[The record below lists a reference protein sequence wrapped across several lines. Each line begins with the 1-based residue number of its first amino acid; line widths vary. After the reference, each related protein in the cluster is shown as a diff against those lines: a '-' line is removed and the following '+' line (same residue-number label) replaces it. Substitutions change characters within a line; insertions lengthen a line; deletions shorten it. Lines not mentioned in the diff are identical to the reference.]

1 MSLGRINTNIAALRA
16 YFNLTTS
23 TDELAIHQQR
33 LTTGHRVTLASD
45 DPASFVMS
53 KTMGTRVSNLATV
66 QKTIGQAKDMLGVV
80 EGGLGAIVDLLREMK
95 DKALEAADGS
105 IGTVERLS
113 LGKAIKAL
121 GDSINDIAR
130 NTEWNNIKLL
140 NGTYTTAGPG
150 LLTFRTG
157 VGVNDITTVG
167 FSTFGG
173 LTSEGDF
180 TLASLGLSSFVA
192 NGISTI
198 NEASSIVTAVSNAI
212 VYVNN
217 AVTEVG
223 AKSKGLK
230 ARVDAIAIEQTNTES
245 ALSRIRDAD
254 ALFEA
259 METSKLQI
267 RSQATIAMLAQA
279 NTLPQMVLQLLSR

>member
-16 YFNLTTS
+16 YHNLTNATE
-23 TDELAIHQQR
+23 ELAAHQQK

-80 EGGLGAIVDLLREMK
+80 EGGLNAIVDLLREMK

-105 IGTVERLS
+105 IGATERLS

-121 GDSINDIAR
+121 GESINDIAS

-140 NGTYTTAGPG
+140 NGTYSTTST
-150 LLTFRTG
+150 LTFRTG

-173 LTSEGDF
+173 LTAEGNF
-180 TLASLGLSSFVA
+180 TISSLGLSSLIA
-192 NGISTI
+192 DGISTI
-198 NEASSIVTAVSNAI
+198 NEASSIVAAVTSSI
-212 VYVNN
+212 TYVNN
-217 AVTEVG
+217 AITEIG
-223 AKSKGLK
+223 AKNKGLK
-230 ARVDAIAIEQTNTES
+230 ARADAIAIEQTNTES

-254 ALFEA
+254 TLFEA

-267 RSQATIAMLAQA
+267 RAQATIAMLAQA
-279 NTLPQMVLQLLSR
+279 NTLPQMVLQLLGR